1 METSNLISI
10 VIKKQNSFS
19 LAQKQ
24 LCIKWLPIFQHGL
37 SLNTQGYFM
46 VTQVHEPNKLVLAVN
61 HNHMGYK
68 LDAWAHSAIKLHIY
82 GKIHCLGRKIGK
94 CSIKCQNIT
103 ISNLV
108 NYIYI

>member
-1 METSNLISI
+1 
-10 VIKKQNSFS
+10 
-19 LAQKQ
+19 
-24 LCIKWLPIFQHGL
+24 
-37 SLNTQGYFM
+37 M

-103 ISNLV
+103 ISNLA
-108 NYIYI
+108 NYIYIYITRQVS

>member
-1 METSNLISI
+1 
-10 VIKKQNSFS
+10 
-19 LAQKQ
+19 
-24 LCIKWLPIFQHGL
+24 
-37 SLNTQGYFM
+37 M

-82 GKIHCLGRKIGK
+82 GKIHCLGHKIGK

-103 ISNLV
+103 ISNLAKYM
-108 NYIYI
+108 YIYGLLHDKCHKVYSMVDMNLHYLDLNI